1 MLKTIRADA
10 AAGFFIWGRRRTM
23 DELRTAIVKRL
34 VEYRVKRGFTQETLA
49 LTASM
54 DPAYV
59 GKIERGQVNLTISTL
74 EKLLKG
80 LNVSYAEFLRFDLD
94 VTASENPFIDKIAPY
109 IDNLSV
115 EDEKYIYDTVK
126 FVYTKRDRTE

>member
-1 MLKTIRADA
+1 
-10 AAGFFIWGRRRTM
+10 M